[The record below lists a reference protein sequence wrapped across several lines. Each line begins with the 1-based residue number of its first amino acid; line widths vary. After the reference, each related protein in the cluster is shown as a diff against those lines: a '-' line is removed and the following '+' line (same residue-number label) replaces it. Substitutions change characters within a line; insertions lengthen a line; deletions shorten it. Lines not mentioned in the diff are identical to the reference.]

1 MTNEHFRGSRQYYQ
15 KQYAAC
21 MTICREIG
29 SIDLLITYTM
39 DPSAPELSNI
49 LLEHQNWSDRPME
62 VCRIFIDKLAELV
75 KDITE
80 REVLGPVKAWFHS
93 LEHQKRG
100 LPHVHFAV
108 ILDWEKM
115 RTSGRITTKEEYM
128 EQYISA
134 EIPDLPNSM
143 DRTESAQSQ
152 RLLHQ
157 IVVTKHV
164 HTCNQ
169 HCQRDGV
176 RCAKRFPHAYSDDN
190 IYSDNAYPKYRRR
203 PPPTSEN
210 ERKKNPELFGNTH
223 KYVDRYGKQHVVTNQ
238 YVVPYNHYLLSK
250 YRSHINVELV
260 AGDGCV
266 KYVTK
271 YVMKGA
277 DMAFIRVEQEGIEGG
292 AWRYDEFHQLRLAR
306 YITSME
312 AFLSLWGTKL
322 VVRSHIVDELDIHGP
337 QGHHVA
343 VEEGRELEI
352 AENLQRRLNEGEERR
367 TQLTAYFD
375 FNRQRQ
381 LIGEQPAGLTYGNAY
396 KQLRYNIHKKNWQ
409 ISVYKHHKK
418 LCRIRT
424 VSPTNLELLAI
435 RILLT
440 VVVDPTSWEHLRTFE
455 NVAYP
460 TFLDAAKARGLMS
473 DDVIWRRTIQE
484 AFDSNKRVQQR
495 IRWLA
500 MFFGSTNLTNPTALL
515 DYVIQLPEDW
525 LYGTRVAQLD
535 FEARRDYVLCNME
548 WFLRA
553 NGIRPDEIERDD
565 GTFETACERI
575 RLPRPSLRN
584 IQPELLNDAE
594 IDPEM
599 MIRTHVDKPFLEEHQ
614 RGSTQDYYLRLFY
627 NDPRPT
633 EEQQQ
638 FIDEIVRGMW
648 SARHV
653 IDGLET
659 SFAQDIPRYFFITG
673 EGGSG
678 KTFMY
683 NKLIAFLHANEFL
696 IMPMASTGIAAE
708 LLYGG
713 ATVHKRLCRQKHVDS
728 STKPFVDY
736 RSQFADTL
744 RKLHGIIIDEIS
756 MQHKDVLEFV
766 DRLFRSIA
774 PRTLKQIPFGG
785 KCVILGGDWK
795 QLLPVVAGG
804 TLLHQFDASIK
815 NTVLF
820 KNFVTRKLRS
830 NLRLL
835 HGQEQYRTFLKC
847 VGTGVL
853 NDSDER
859 VQLPVGICVN
869 SREEL
874 INFVYPQDL
883 LQTAIHRWEEFCGRA
898 ILCPLNTET
907 FEMNNIILVVS

>member
-322 VVRSHIVDELDIHGP
+322 VVRSHIV
-337 QGHHVA
+337 
-343 VEEGRELEI
+343 
-352 AENLQRRLNEGEERR
+352 
-367 TQLTAYFD
+367 FS
-375 FNRQRQ
+375 
-381 LIGEQPAGLTYGNAY
+381 
-396 KQLRYNIHKKNWQ
+396 
-409 ISVYKHHKK
+409 ISISFS
-418 LCRIRT
+418 IR
-424 VSPTNLELLAI
+424 
-435 RILLT
+435 
-440 VVVDPTSWEHLRTFE
+440 
-455 NVAYP
+455 
-460 TFLDAAKARGLMS
+460 
-473 DDVIWRRTIQE
+473 
-484 AFDSNKRVQQR
+484 
-495 IRWLA
+495 
-500 MFFGSTNLTNPTALL
+500 
-515 DYVIQLPEDW
+515 
-525 LYGTRVAQLD
+525 
-535 FEARRDYVLCNME
+535 
-548 WFLRA
+548 
-553 NGIRPDEIERDD
+553 
-565 GTFETACERI
+565 
-575 RLPRPSLRN
+575 
-584 IQPELLNDAE
+584 
-594 IDPEM
+594 
-599 MIRTHVDKPFLEEHQ
+599 
-614 RGSTQDYYLRLFY
+614 
-627 NDPRPT
+627 
-633 EEQQQ
+633 
-638 FIDEIVRGMW
+638 
-648 SARHV
+648 
-653 IDGLET
+653 
-659 SFAQDIPRYFFITG
+659 
-673 EGGSG
+673 
-678 KTFMY
+678 
-683 NKLIAFLHANEFL
+683 
-696 IMPMASTGIAAE
+696 
-708 LLYGG
+708 
-713 ATVHKRLCRQKHVDS
+713 
-728 STKPFVDY
+728 FV
-736 RSQFADTL
+736 
-744 RKLHGIIIDEIS
+744 
-756 MQHKDVLEFV
+756 
-766 DRLFRSIA
+766 
-774 PRTLKQIPFGG
+774 
-785 KCVILGGDWK
+785 
-795 QLLPVVAGG
+795 
-804 TLLHQFDASIK
+804 
-815 NTVLF
+815 
-820 KNFVTRKLRS
+820 
-830 NLRLL
+830 
-835 HGQEQYRTFLKC
+835 
-847 VGTGVL
+847 
-853 NDSDER
+853 
-859 VQLPVGICVN
+859 
-869 SREEL
+869 
-874 INFVYPQDL
+874 
-883 LQTAIHRWEEFCGRA
+883 
-898 ILCPLNTET
+898 
-907 FEMNNIILVVS
+907 